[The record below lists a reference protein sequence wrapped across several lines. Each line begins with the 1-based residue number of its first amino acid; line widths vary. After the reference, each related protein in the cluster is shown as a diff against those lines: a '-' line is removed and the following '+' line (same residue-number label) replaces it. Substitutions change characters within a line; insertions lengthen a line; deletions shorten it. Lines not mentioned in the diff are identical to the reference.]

1 MFLFEKR
8 GIEVVN
14 WGVRVVGKQG
24 KEKEEG
30 RQRIWISRIR
40 MRSRTK
46 SDEAT
51 REGGREELIDDS
63 CQRNPM
69 VDMTEDK
76 VSKFPWEDP
85 PGKLPCGPHGGSP

>member
-1 MFLFEKR
+1 MFSFEKR
-8 GIEVVN
+8 GIESVN
-14 WGVRVVGKQG
+14 LGVRVVGKQG

-51 REGGREELIDDS
+51 REGGRE
-63 CQRNPM
+63 
-69 VDMTEDK
+69 
-76 VSKFPWEDP
+76 
-85 PGKLPCGPHGGSP
+85 